1 MIGKTISHYRI
12 IEEVGRG
19 GMGLVYKAEDMRLHR
34 IVALKFLSRELTFN
48 DEAKGRFIHEA
59 QAASVLDH
67 PNVCT
72 IYEVDETTDGTCFI
86 AMAYCDGESLKQK
99 IERGPL
105 TLDDAIETAVQIASG
120 LKRAHESGIVHRDLK
135 PANVIIATNGQAK
148 IIDFGL
154 AKLRGRTKL
163 TKERTTLG
171 TIEYMSPE
179 QTRGEEV
186 DHRTDIWSLGCLL
199 YEMLTGE
206 TPFKGDYEQAVVYS
220 ILNTPPTPVTALRS
234 GIPMELERIITN
246 SMEKNKEDRYQHVED
261 LIVDLRRRRPGG
273 VLSQLRQGAKKVEA
287 GRNATIAVLPFANL
301 SGNKENE
308 YFSDGLTEQITNA
321 LTRVVGLRVIARTS
335 AFAFRGKDQDVREIG
350 ERLAVDHILT
360 GTVQQSGTRIRI
372 TTELVKVSDGCHIWS
387 ERYDREMT
395 DIFAIQD
402 EISAS
407 VAGNLQAKVHIGA
420 SAPGKP
426 TGDMQAYTLFLKGRH
441 HLCKWTPEGFTMAK
455 HYLEEAIGRDDQF
468 ALAYDSLAE
477 LHWFVGFLG
486 ILPPREAF
494 SQGIWAALRALQ
506 IDDTLAETHALLGMY
521 RKELDY
527 NWAEVE
533 RETQLAVN
541 LKPDSPVVLL
551 RRALSWLMPR
561 GCMDEAVADVERAL
575 QSDPLSVS
583 VQWWLSVMLW
593 LARRY
598 DDGIERARMIIEL
611 DPGYY
616 PGHFLMGVFHIAHR
630 NNEQA
635 IASFQ
640 SATDLSGGAPQML
653 GWLGFALSQA
663 GNPAEAH
670 ALLDRLKKMS
680 LNSHVSPTA
689 FAWIQLGLGDQDGA
703 LKSLARAID
712 ERDPWVV
719 PIKTYPIL
727 DPIRGDPRFP
737 LLLQSMNL
745 KP

>member
-1 MIGKTISHYRI
+1 
-12 IEEVGRG
+12 
-19 GMGLVYKAEDMRLHR
+19 
-34 IVALKFLSRELTFN
+34 
-48 DEAKGRFIHEA
+48 
-59 QAASVLDH
+59 
-67 PNVCT
+67 
-72 IYEVDETTDGTCFI
+72 
-86 AMAYCDGESLKQK
+86 MAYCDGESLRQK

-105 TLDDAIETAVQIASG
+105 KLDEGIETAIQISNG
-120 LKRAHESGIVHRDLK
+120 LKKAHESGIIHRDVK
-135 PANVIIATNGQAK
+135 PANVIITTDGQAK
-148 IIDFGL
+148 IVDFGL

-179 QTRGEEV
+179 QARGEEV
-186 DHRTDIWSLGCLL
+186 DHRTDIWSLGCVL
-199 YEMLTGE
+199 YEMVTGK

-220 ILNTPPTPVTALRS
+220 ILNTSPDPVTALRS
-234 GIPMELERIITN
+234 GVPMELERIITKT
-246 SMEKNKEDRYQHVED
+246 MEKNAEDRYQHVED
-261 LIVDLRRRRPGG
+261 LIVDLRRGRPSG
-273 VLSQLRQGAKKVEA
+273 VLSTIRQETRKVET
-287 GRNATIAVLPFANL
+287 GRNATIAVLPFTNL

-321 LTRVVGLRVIARTS
+321 LTRLAGLRVIARTS
-335 AFAFRGKDQDVREIG
+335 AFAFRGKEQDVREIG
-350 ERLAVDHILT
+350 ARLAVEHILK

-372 TTELVKVSDGCHIWS
+372 TTQLVNVSDGCHIWS

-407 VAGNLQAKVHIGA
+407 VAENLQAKVHIEA
-420 SAPGKP
+420 SPFSKP
-426 TGDMQAYTLFLKGRH
+426 TSDMQAYTLFLKGRH
-441 HLCKWTPEGFTMAK
+441 HLCKWTPEGFDMAK

-527 NWAEVE
+527 NWVEVE

-551 RRALSWLMPR
+551 RRALSWLMPHGR
-561 GCMDEAVADVERAL
+561 MGEAVADVERAL

-583 VQWWLSVMLW
+583 MQWWLSVMLW

-611 DPGYY
+611 DADYY
-616 PGHFLMGVFHIAHR
+616 PGHFLMGVFHIANR

-635 IASFQ
+635 IASLR
-640 SATDLSGGAPQML
+640 SAVELSGGAPQML

-663 GNPAEAH
+663 GNPTEAH
-670 ALLDRLKKMS
+670 ALLDHLKKMA

-689 FAWIQLGLGDQDGA
+689 LAWIQLGLGDHDEA
-703 LKSLARAID
+703 LKSLERAID
-712 ERDPWVV
+712 DRDPWVV
-719 PIKTYPIL
+719 PIKSYPIL
-727 DPIRGDPRFP
+727 DPIRDDPRFL
-737 LLLQSMNL
+737 LLLQSMSL
-745 KP
+745 KS